1 MDTSRVLWT
10 NWQEQLKEVLPGI
23 HGHQKKTLALFVLGI
38 VLSGSAVM
46 QRVAETIQERGLS
59 EAKMTSIE
67 RRLARFVGNSRV
79 VVPLIWKLFLAQV
92 LTPFRGQRLHFVL
105 DNTPFRDDLT
115 LVYLGL
121 LVHSRVLPVA
131 WAVMPAKTTWDEG
144 QWAIVGRLLD
154 QVRVH
159 LPNTSCTVIADRGL
173 TGMPLV
179 KLCTARGWH
188 YLLRVCAEHTCR
200 RYVHGKLERGWKRF
214 GQIVLKRGYRWSG
227 KARVWQEET
236 LETWVSLLWDPEYE
250 EPWLLISDV
259 GAGYRQVQL
268 YAWRMRVEATFQDSK
283 SRGFNIE
290 ASWIVDRQHL
300 DRLLLALFLAMWWVS
315 HLAAACIH
323 NGQRQRFDRGDRRDK
338 SIFRLGRL
346 WLLDILRRAHNPASL
361 QSCLPFH
368 KTKTGWRFALRF

>member
-1 MDTSRVLWT
+1 MYSGRA
-10 NWQEQLKEVLPGI
+10 WQEQLKEVLPGI

-79 VVPLIWKLFLAQV
+79 VVPLIWKRFLAQV

-105 DNTPFRDDLT
+105 DNTPLRDDLT

-159 LPNTSCTVIADRGL
+159 LPKTSCTVIADRGV

-179 KLCTARGWH
+179 NLCTARGW
-188 YLLRVCAEHTCR
+188 Y
-200 RYVHGKLERGWKRF
+200 
-214 GQIVLKRGYRWSG
+214 I
-227 KARVWQEET
+227 
-236 LETWVSLLWDPEYE
+236 
-250 EPWLLISDV
+250 
-259 GAGYRQVQL
+259 
-268 YAWRMRVEATFQDSK
+268 
-283 SRGFNIE
+283 
-290 ASWIVDRQHL
+290 
-300 DRLLLALFLAMWWVS
+300 
-315 HLAAACIH
+315 
-323 NGQRQRFDRGDRRDK
+323 
-338 SIFRLGRL
+338 
-346 WLLDILRRAHNPASL
+346 
-361 QSCLPFH
+361 
-368 KTKTGWRFALRF
+368 